1 MTTRYATIYA
11 DPPWEFKTRS
21 AKGKGRSAEAH
32 YDCMPTPEIKA
43 LPVADLAAPTSC
55 LFLWTTNPVLPQALD
70 VMAAW
75 GFTFKAVAFCWVK
88 RTKHG
93 KWHFGGGHWTR
104 ANAELCLL
112 GVRGEPKR
120 VSCAVPM
127 LVEAQLREH
136 SRKPDEV
143 RAGIERLVAGPYVEL
158 FARQSSPGW
167 ATAFS
172 DESKLFDAGPIRTRR
187 FPSSAARPSVR
198 ALLDAER
205 QMRLIE

>member
-32 YDCMPTPEIKA
+32 YDCMPTPRSRPCRLRTWRRPPRA
-43 LPVADLAAPTSC
+43 
-55 LFLWTTNPVLPQALD
+55 FLWTTNPVLPQALD

-120 VSCAVPM
+120 VSCPGRVARPFGFA
-127 LVEAQLREH
+127 LTDPGRRL
-136 SRKPDEV
+136 SRTRLFPEV
-143 RAGIERLVAGPYVEL
+143 TRIGPLVASRGE
-158 FARQSSPGW
+158 
-167 ATAFS
+167 
-172 DESKLFDAGPIRTRR
+172 
-187 FPSSAARPSVR
+187 
-198 ALLDAER
+198 
-205 QMRLIE
+205 